1 MDWSYVE
8 LVALGENSQ
17 DIQWVKAEKIQ
28 IPKSLSHIYLE
39 HNQWFLFLKNVSDSP
54 TGRILRFP
62 RPWFAYLA

>member
-39 HNQWFLFLKNVSDSP
+39 HN
-54 TGRILRFP
+54 
-62 RPWFAYLA
+62 